1 MHAKTNHPFDSDD
14 EYSSIGRFIG
24 RDDLLFLL
32 LFLVK
37 SKSGGQERIMGEEGE
52 KEMMKNH
59 TQDVPKMSPM
69 DESLARASLT
79 SGVHPP
85 HAGAID
91 YPLVAF
97 FQMKSV
103 PSDEHVQG
111 ILNKLAKFPRFRC
124 KVEPVGEGNV
134 LGKLRWV
141 PTEIRFQKHVTRKD
155 DVMSTEE
162 LDAIKN
168 ELLVKPLQTDIPLF
182 DVFVLSS
189 SKGRSRNNNNN
200 RSNKSSD
207 GDSESSIKPVLAI
220 RYSHAIGDEV
230 HAVKVLEHIA
240 CGLDGEPVKMVH
252 WKRSKKKKE
261 FKNAWALMLDCLY
274 FVWVFMVGF
283 CRAVFTAFGPADN
296 KTVIRDEPVKWSGK
310 REITTS
316 TPIALE
322 ELKAVRAAFKCTI
335 NDVVVSCIA
344 GAVQRYMEARDC
356 PFTKKPSTRV
366 RAIIPFATI
375 PKKEMENMKKD
386 PYTLKNLFTFVSLRL
401 SMGPC
406 SATERLKRTMKKTY
420 DLKRSPEAA
429 ITIFLNAII
438 GKLGSAMQKQTVY
451 DYMSRHSM
459 VLTNVPGPVERVRL
473 AGIEVETVDFAC
485 ANLINQVSVLS
496 YAGEIRLTLV
506 TDPEVVKDAHTIA
519 ENFLKEIKSLK
530 IAADKVSSEAA
541 AA

>member
-1 MHAKTNHPFDSDD
+1 MRAKTNHHPFDSDE
-14 EYSSIGRFIG
+14 EYSSDDDSSDD
-24 RDDLLFLL
+24 DDLLFLL
-32 LFLVK
+32 LFILVK
-37 SKSGGQERIMGEEGE
+37 SSKSVWGQERIIMGEEG
-52 KEMMKNH
+52 
-59 TQDVPKMSPM
+59 DVPKMSPM

-124 KVEPVGEGNV
+124 KVEPVVEGNV
-134 LGKLRWV
+134 LGKLHWV
-141 PTEIRFQKHVTRKD
+141 PTEIRFQKHVTRRD
-155 DVMSTEE
+155 DVHTHEE
-162 LDAIKN
+162 LDKIKN
-168 ELLVKPLQTDIPLF
+168 ELLMKPLQTDVPLF

-189 SKGRSRNNNNN
+189 SKGRSNN
-200 RSNKSSD
+200 RSKSSEN

-220 RYSHAIGDEV
+220 RYSHAIGDGV

-261 FKNAWALMLDCLY
+261 FKNAWAMMLDCLY

-519 ENFLKEIKSLK
+519 EYFLKEIKSLK
-530 IAADKVSSEAA
+530 IAADKVSSEAGPA
-541 AA
+541 A